1 MLNGSLPGTP
11 LVGGIPASDCA
22 AEVIAI
28 GPNVSKFK
36 IGDRVSPI
44 FDLNALNG
52 TEIEKATLGGDV
64 DGVLREFAVF
74 DECVLVKI
82 PRYLSWEEVS
92 TCINTYGKV

>member
-1 MLNGSLPGTP
+1 MLNGSLPGNP
-11 LVGGIPASDCA
+11 LVQGIPASDCA

-74 DECVLVKI
+74 DESVLVKI
-82 PRYLSWEEVS
+82 PGYLSWEEVS
-92 TCINTYGKV
+92 ISTLLIR